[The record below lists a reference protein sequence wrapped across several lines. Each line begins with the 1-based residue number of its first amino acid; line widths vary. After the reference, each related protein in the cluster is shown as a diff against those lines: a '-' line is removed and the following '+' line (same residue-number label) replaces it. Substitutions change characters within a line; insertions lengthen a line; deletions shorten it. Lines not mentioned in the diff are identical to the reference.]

1 MPISVLL
8 VDDHAIVREGLRA
21 LLRARGD
28 LVVVGEA
35 GDGEDAVAAVEQ
47 LAPDVVVM
55 DISMPR
61 LNGIDATAEIRRR
74 FPRTHVVML
83 SVHATSEHVF
93 RALQAGAE
101 GYVLKESVGQEVVD
115 AIRTVAAG
123 RRYLSTRI
131 ADAVNPGLAYGGGR
145 LPARSPLDSLSQR
158 EREVLQLV
166 VESWSSAEI
175 GGRLKVSPKTVET
188 YRGRIM
194 AKLGIHDLPG
204 LVRFAI
210 KHGMTHE

>member
-1 MPISVLL
+1 MPVSILL

-28 LVVVGEA
+28 LAVVGEA
-35 GDGEDAVAAVEQ
+35 SDGAEAVAAVER
-47 LAPDVVVM
+47 LTPDVVVM

-61 LNGIDATAEIRRR
+61 MNGIDAAAEIRRR
-74 FPRTHVVML
+74 FPATQVVFL

-93 RALQAGAE
+93 RALQAGAA

-115 AIRTVAAG
+115 AIRAVAAG
-123 RRYLSTRI
+123 RRYLSTRL
-131 ADAVNPGLAYGGGR
+131 AEVVNPSLASSGP
-145 LPARSPLDSLSQR
+145 LPSRSPLDSLSQR

-166 VESWSSAEI
+166 VEGWSSAEI
-175 GGRLKVSPKTVET
+175 GERLSVSPKSIET
-188 YRGRIM
+188 YRGRVM
-194 AKLGIHDLPG
+194 TKLGIHDLPG

-210 KHGMTHE
+210 KHGLTHE

>member
-1 MPISVLL
+1 MPVSILL
-8 VDDHAIVREGLRA
+8 ADDHAIVREGLRA
-21 LLRARGD
+21 LLSARGD

-35 GDGEDAVAAVEQ
+35 SDGAEAVAAVER
-47 LAPDVVVM
+47 LTPDVVVM

-61 LNGIDATAEIRRR
+61 MNGIDAAAEIRRR
-74 FPRTHVVML
+74 FPATQVVFL

-93 RALQAGAE
+93 RALQAGAA

-115 AIRTVAAG
+115 AIRAVAAG

-131 ADAVNPGLAYGGGR
+131 AEVVNPGLGASGP
-145 LPARSPLDSLSQR
+145 LPSRGPLDSLSQR

-166 VESWSSAEI
+166 VEGWSSAEI
-175 GGRLKVSPKTVET
+175 GERLSVSPKSIET
-188 YRGRIM
+188 YRGRVM
-194 AKLGIHDLPG
+194 TKLGIHDLPG